1 MTATAALTIDR
12 LQVVYGSHRA
22 LGDVSLQVEPGEIL
36 GILGPNGAG
45 KSTLLRAITGKLRP
59 TSGKIFIAGKA
70 LFPGKAYQHSIGFTP
85 QFLGLYRHL
94 TGRENLAFF
103 ARCTGVR
110 RQKICA
116 RVRQVLEEIELTDK
130 ADVRVDQLSGG
141 MQRRLHLAAT
151 LVSQP
156 ALLVLDEP
164 TAGVDLGV
172 RMSIHD
178 LIRRRAEQGAT
189 VVVVTHELDEAE
201 VLSHRVALLH
211 QGQLR
216 ALAEPQTLVHETF
229 GNRQLF
235 VVRTV
240 PMVPPALGD
249 RLREIGFRRRS
260 DDSIDESNDESDKE
274 ISEWCLESDLPL
286 DKLIDHLYRDLVGA
300 RDAIAEVS
308 VRRPGLKHVMQ
319 HVTVN
324 RTDSVV
330 ESESEQE
337 S

>member
-1 MTATAALTIDR
+1 MTTTAALTIDQLR
-12 LQVVYGSHRA
+12 VIYGSHSA
-22 LGDVSLQVEPGEIL
+22 LDDVSLQVRPGEIL

-59 TSGKIFIAGKA
+59 TSGQIFIAGKA

-94 TGRENLAFF
+94 TGRENLDFF
-103 ARCTGVR
+103 ARCTGVSR
-110 RQKICA
+110 HQVPA
-116 RVRQVLEEIELTDK
+116 RVSQALEEIELTDK
-130 ADVRVDQLSGG
+130 AHVRVDHLSGG

-151 LVSQP
+151 LVSHP
-156 ALLVLDEP
+156 SLLVLDEP

-178 LIRRRAEQGAT
+178 LIRRRAEQGAA

-211 QGQLR
+211 QGQLK
-216 ALAEPQTLVHETF
+216 ALAEPQTLIHETF

-240 PMVPPALGD
+240 HMLSLALRE
-249 RLREIGFRRRS
+249 RLQEIGFRPRS
-260 DDSIDESNDESDKE
+260 DESSDES
-274 ISEWCLESDLPL
+274 SEWWLQSDLPL
-286 DKLIDHLYRDLVGA
+286 DRLIDHLYRGLGEA
-300 RDAIAEVS
+300 REAIAEVS
-308 VRRPGLKHVMQ
+308 VRRPRLKNVMQ
-319 HVTVN
+319 HYTGA
-324 RTDSVV
+324 RTDSAAETV
-330 ESESEQE
+330 S
-337 S
+337 

>member
-1 MTATAALTIDR
+1 MTATAALSIDQLR
-12 LQVVYGSHRA
+12 VVYGSHAA
-22 LGDVSLQVEPGEIL
+22 LDDVSLQARPGEIL
-36 GILGPNGAG
+36 AILGPNGAG

-59 TSGKIFIAGKA
+59 TSGQIFIAGKA

-94 TGRENLAFF
+94 TGRENLEFF
-103 ARCTGVR
+103 ACCTGVR
-110 RQKICA
+110 RDLISA
-116 RVRQVLEEIELTDK
+116 RVSQALEEIELTDK

-156 ALLVLDEP
+156 SLLVLDEP

-178 LIRRRAEQGAT
+178 LIRRRAEQGTT

-201 VLSHRVALLH
+201 ELSDRVALLH

-216 ALAEPQTLVHETF
+216 ALAEPQMLVDETF
-229 GNRQLF
+229 GKNQFF
-235 VVRTV
+235 VVRTEH
-240 PMVPPALGD
+240 MLPPALCE
-249 RLREIGFRRRS
+249 RLQVIGFRR
-260 DDSIDESNDESDKE
+260 DSRES
-274 ISEWCLESDLPL
+274 SEWWLQSDLPL
-286 DKLIDHLYRDLVGA
+286 DTLIDRLYRDFDGE
-300 RDAIAEVS
+300 RDALVEVS
-308 VRRPGLKHVMQ
+308 VRRPGLKDVMQ
-319 HVTVN
+319 HYTGA

-330 ESESEQE
+330 EPDSESEQAL
-337 S
+337 

>member
-1 MTATAALTIDR
+1 MTTTAALTIDQLR
-12 LQVVYGSHRA
+12 VIYGSHSA
-22 LGDVSLQVEPGEIL
+22 LDDVSLQVRPGEIL

-59 TSGKIFIAGKA
+59 TSGQIFIAGKA

-94 TGRENLAFF
+94 TGRENLDFF
-103 ARCTGVR
+103 ARCTGVS
-110 RQKICA
+110 QA
-116 RVRQVLEEIELTDK
+116 LEEIELTDK
-130 ADVRVDQLSGG
+130 AHVRVDHLSGG

-151 LVSQP
+151 LVSHP
-156 ALLVLDEP
+156 SLLVLDEP

-178 LIRRRAEQGAT
+178 LIRRRAEQGAA

-211 QGQLR
+211 QGQLK
-216 ALAEPQTLVHETF
+216 ALAEPQTLIHETF

-240 PMVPPALGD
+240 HMLSLALRE
-249 RLREIGFRRRS
+249 RLQEIGFRPRS
-260 DDSIDESNDESDKE
+260 DESSDES
-274 ISEWCLESDLPL
+274 SEWWLQSDLPL
-286 DKLIDHLYRDLVGA
+286 DRLIDHLYRGLGEA
-300 RDAIAEVS
+300 REAIAEVS
-308 VRRPGLKHVMQ
+308 VRRPRLKNVMQ
-319 HVTVN
+319 HYTGA
-324 RTDSVV
+324 RTDSAAETV
-330 ESESEQE
+330 S
-337 S
+337 

>member
-1 MTATAALTIDR
+1 MTATAALTIDQLR
-12 LQVVYGSHRA
+12 VVYGSRSA
-22 LGDVSLQVEPGEIL
+22 LDDVSLEVRPGEIL

-59 TSGKIFIAGKA
+59 TSGQIFIAGKA

-94 TGRENLAFF
+94 TGRENLEFF
-103 ARCTGVR
+103 ARCTGVSR
-110 RQKICA
+110 HQITA
-116 RVRQVLEEIELTDK
+116 RVRQALEEIELTDK
-130 ADVRVDQLSGG
+130 ADVRVDQMSGG

-151 LVSQP
+151 LVSHP
-156 ALLVLDEP
+156 SLLVLDEP

-201 VLSHRVALLH
+201 ALSHRVALLH

-229 GNRQLF
+229 GNSQLF

-240 PMVPPALGD
+240 PMLSPALCE
-249 RLREIGFRRRS
+249 RLQEIGFRPRS
-260 DDSIDESNDESDKE
+260 DESSDES
-274 ISEWCLESDLPL
+274 SEWCLQSDLPL
-286 DKLIDHLYRDLVGA
+286 DRLIDHLYRDLVGA

-308 VRRPGLKHVMQ
+308 VRRPGLKDVMQ
-319 HVTVN
+319 HFTGA

-330 ESESEQE
+330 EPESESV

>member
-1 MTATAALTIDR
+1 MTATAALTIDQLR
-12 LQVVYGSHRA
+12 IVYGSHSA
-22 LGDVSLQVEPGEIL
+22 LDDVSLQVRPGEIL

-94 TGRENLAFF
+94 TGRENLEFF
-103 ARCTGVR
+103 ARCAGVR
-110 RQKICA
+110 RHQITA
-116 RVRQVLEEIELTDK
+116 RVSQALEEIELTDK
-130 ADVRVDQLSGG
+130 ADVRVEQMSGG

-151 LVSQP
+151 LVSHP
-156 ALLVLDEP
+156 SLLVLDEP

-216 ALAEPQTLVHETF
+216 ALAEPQTLVHDIF
-229 GNRQLF
+229 DNRQLF

-240 PMVPPALGD
+240 QMPPPALCG
-249 RLREIGFRRRS
+249 RLREIGFRPRS
-260 DDSIDESNDESDKE
+260 DKSSDESR
-274 ISEWCLESDLPL
+274 EWWLQSDLPL
-286 DKLIDHLYRDLVGA
+286 DRLIDHLYRGIGGA
-300 RDAIAEVS
+300 RDALAGVS
-308 VRRPGLKHVMQ
+308 VRRPGLKDVMQ
-319 HVTVN
+319 HYTGA
-324 RTDSVV
+324 RTDSVAEPEW
-330 ESESEQE
+330 ESES
-337 S
+337 